1 VRSVFSR
8 FFIAAL
14 LLLFLILAVQAAAL
28 IYFTLPVP
36 VRAPV
41 DLIAVFP
48 GDSGR
53 LAAGVDLVAKGFARN
68 LLVGGASPSGD
79 RVNALA
85 ARYPDFPADFRL
97 IDPGPCR
104 DTFQDAL
111 GAREQIQKHGFES
124 VLLVTSD
131 YHMLRSWTL
140 LKLLLTGS
148 DVQVQRHVVPA
159 LKSAPFPRRVRL
171 LALEMGKF
179 WGSLAQVAGGRRA
192 EGGGRRSEVGGR
204 RSEVGSRRSEVGG
217 RKSEGGGRRSGL
229 GQLAD
234 L

>member
-8 FFIAAL
+8 FFISAL
-14 LLLFLILAVQAAAL
+14 LGLTLILAAQAAAL

-53 LAAGVDLVAKGFARN
+53 LAAGVDLVAKGFSKR
-68 LLVGGASPSGD
+68 LLVGGASPSAG
-79 RVNALA
+79 RVESMA

-104 DTFQDAL
+104 NTVQDAL
-111 GAREQIQKHGFES
+111 CVRDQIQKHGFES

-131 YHMLRSWTL
+131 YHMLRSLTL
-140 LKLLLTGS
+140 LKLMLRGS
-148 DVQVQRHVVPA
+148 DVQVQRHVVPS
-159 LKSAPFPRRVRL
+159 LKTATFPRRARL

-179 WGSLAQVAGGRRA
+179 WGSLAQVAG
-192 EGGGRRSEVGGR
+192 V
-204 RSEVGSRRSEVGG
+204 
-217 RKSEGGGRRSGL
+217 
-229 GQLAD
+229 
-234 L
+234 